1 MRPDE
6 FNKAKSDLART
17 IEKLLAMSSQIIEDK
32 KNSEKETG
40 GAGRPLKRWRLR
52 RKLLSD
58 QHEFE
63 TNCVVVEEEFKKL
76 DSIAA
81 YNSKV
86 EPLKFFFYLVF
97 GICMAI
103 FSIIFIFQ
111 VFTYMLVVKNGH
123 YVNAFLNNMLFD
135 IQNSPVF
142 FITIGVFI
150 LMGYYVLLCAHKGN
164 VKLGMRF
171 LFISFYPIK
180 EKETFI
186 NSFFANCIVMN
197 LYAVAVT

>member
-1 MRPDE
+1 M
-6 FNKAKSDLART
+6 
-17 IEKLLAMSSQIIEDK
+17 
-32 KNSEKETG
+32 
-40 GAGRPLKRWRLR
+40 
-52 RKLLSD
+52 
-58 QHEFE
+58 
-63 TNCVVVEEEFKKL
+63 
-76 DSIAA
+76 
-81 YNSKV
+81 
-86 EPLKFFFYLVF
+86 LVF
-97 GICMAI
+97 
-103 FSIIFIFQ
+103 
-111 VFTYMLVVKNGH
+111 KNGH

-142 FITIGVFI
+142 FIAIGVFI

-164 VKLGMRF
+164 IKLGMRF